1 MDNAWSLAEPEE
13 AGSERGSRM
22 RTRRGFTLIEL
33 LVVIAIIAL
42 LMAILMPA
50 LSKARD
56 QARTLRCRAN
66 LKQYGIG
73 LRMYLDDNSY
83 KFPDAW
89 TWLKSE
95 GHDWVRKGER
105 PEGVLWP
112 YLKELDVHMC
122 PKFNMLAKGTD
133 YADTAVSYVMN
144 SYVGRGGEIWS
155 SWLGTGV
162 TGVSKETE
170 VYQPSQVIVF
180 TEENTWIIEGYSIA
194 PSMTRISPWATPRGR
209 STTMRRFTTRRVTL
223 IEAAPTSSLSTA
235 TSSCCGVWTIWTP
248 DSDWPGRRKTSRT
261 RCNFWRRAPD

>member
-155 SWLGTGV
+155 SWLGAGV

-194 PSMTRISPWATPRGR
+194 PFNDTHFTVGNAARQIDNYATFHNAPGDIDRGGANIVFVDGHVELL
-209 STTMRRFTTRRVTL
+209 RRLDDLDAGFRL
-223 IEAAPTSSLSTA
+223 A
-235 TSSCCGVWTIWTP
+235 
-248 DSDWPGRRKTSRT
+248 WPKKDIPY
-261 RCNFWRRAPD
+261 AM